1 MAGSKSRV
9 WLIVGMI
16 VTLAAAGS
24 WAGYRWLQG
33 AVAGLMVEGR
43 KRYEEGT
50 RLGSSL
56 TATGCLDTAFARHA
70 RAPTASM
77 SGQINEGVFLEAC
90 LRVSTPSGVCDSI
103 PPTDNLKEIM
113 RFSVWSVQQCRARG
127 LEDRSC
133 PRLLQAVAN
142 DCRRRKAG
150 GG

>member
-1 MAGSKSRV
+1 
-9 WLIVGMI
+9 MI

-33 AVAGLMVEGR
+33 AVAGVMVEGR
-43 KRYEEGT
+43 RSYEEGT

-56 TATGCLDTAFARHA
+56 TANACLDTAFARHP
-70 RAPTASM
+70 RVPTGSM
-77 SGQINEGVFLEAC
+77 SGQISEGVFLDAC
-90 LRVSTPSGVCDSI
+90 LRASTPTGICDTI
-103 PPTDNLKEIM
+103 PPTDNLKEIV
-113 RFSVWSVQQCRARG
+113 RFSAWSVEQCRARG
-127 LEDRSC
+127 LEDRGC